1 MKLLIDMHY
10 RKELSCSV
18 QNVFLSALTLFFS
31 INDVVINRKKIK
43 KFMSESENSDACFF
57 NKVIFIV
64 L

>member
-1 MKLLIDMHY
+1 M
-10 RKELSCSV
+10 C
-18 QNVFLSALTLFFS
+18 FLSALTLFFS